1 MEEQSMFSLARKF
14 AGHVIPQVIRPL
26 RVLWNEVIGFVFL
39 VLAVLFG
46 FGSRRLIGDF
56 DGEPQDVV
64 KLVVTGAFV
73 LMLAFFGISSFLR
86 ARRISRS

>member
-1 MEEQSMFSLARKF
+1 MFSTARKF

-39 VLAVLFG
+39 VLAVLFAI
-46 FGSRRLIGDF
+46 GSRRVLTEYNGSA
-56 DGEPQDVV
+56 ESTV
-64 KLVVTGAFV
+64 KLGATVLFVV
-73 LMLAFFGISSFLR
+73 LMFWFGVTSFLR